1 MAAPTPLRPQ
11 LFNPSELQWTDAT
24 AISVKV
30 GPKWINA
37 KGLPNILLKG
47 NVKFL
52 STTESGKQRIGLAI
66 AKEDAESLST
76 FCATHLKPALANALA
91 IPEPDAT
98 ALGRKAPAYKKQKTS
113 PTTPTVPAIALGRKT
128 SPTAPPAALELKFSY
143 SQDKF
148 DATKAIVNFT
158 ANAITKFHRVDLE
171 THSVADADGI
181 TQNANT
187 EATCWLGIS
196 KSEKDEGVYYVNLMP
211 KQVVFVESTAPPK
224 EEEAVPVTFGGMSF
238 N

>member
-66 AKEDAESLST
+66 AKEDAEGIST
-76 FCATHLKPALANALA
+76 FCTTHLKPALANALA

-98 ALGRKAPAYKKQKTS
+98 ALGRKAPAYKKQKT
-113 PTTPTVPAIALGRKT
+113 A
-128 SPTAPPAALELKFSY
+128 APPAALELKFSY